1 MVIDTSAIVAIL
13 LNEPLADTLG
23 PIILGADA
31 EMAARSYL
39 EAHIVLKKHFG
50 DRTDF
55 VLDRRCRDLGI
66 RVVEFTAEHAL
77 AAVRAFDTYGK
88 GRHPVGLNFGD
99 CISYGVAKASR
110 QTLLYV
116 GDDFSLT
123 DIRPGLVL

>member
-13 LNEPLADTLG
+13 LNEPLADLLG
-23 PIILGADA
+23 PTILAAEA
-31 EMAARSYL
+31 EMAAPSYL
-39 EAHIVLKKHFG
+39 EAHMVLKKHFG
-50 DRTDF
+50 DQTDF
-55 VLDRRCRDLGI
+55 VLGSRCRDLGI
-66 RVVEFTAEHAL
+66 RIVEFNAEHAL
-77 AAVRAFDTYGK
+77 PAARAFDTYGK
-88 GRHPVGLNFGD
+88 GRHPAGLNFGD